1 VTDQSTKARGGAS
14 RSGATIPGG
23 WTAGARPELLG
34 VPAEVGLTDGRTI
47 TGLLEGFAPD
57 ATEFVIWLGSNDPEI
72 DAFDRRIVVAA
83 ERTVFIGLLKRG
95 GGSVPA
101 ATTTGAETLRVHVS
115 RERHFDVSVT
125 STVEGAALGIRAV
138 PLGGGPFRE
147 MLFSRDNVLG
157 LERLEQIGSILLS
170 MGVVSREN
178 VDRALVQQAELR
190 HRTTV
195 MPAVTPPAAP
205 PAVAPVAAVEPAA
218 ATGLRLGEVM
228 RGMDLISEVELAR
241 AVAAKFHLPFV
252 DLDATPPDPA
262 AAAEMPR
269 EVIHRYGVLPTAVDA
284 RTLTLAT
291 REPMAP
297 EHRNLLEFRIGRR
310 VREVIVAPTQLARHV
325 EAWLA
330 LAPAPAPAPAPARV
344 PGAPAPLEP
353 APQEDFEQILREL
366 GAMAPEE
373 DEEGDGAEATEVSDN
388 VIVRLV
394 HRIFSD
400 AHRRGASDIH
410 IEPNGPAENTIVR
423 FRIDGDCVVYQELPP
438 ASRRPLVA
446 RMKILAGLDIAERRK
461 PQDGKIKL
469 RLSGQA
475 VELRVA
481 TLPTSMGDEDAVLR
495 ILASSRPLPLAQ
507 MGLSERNHREVAR
520 ILARP
525 YGLILCVG
533 PTGSG
538 KTTTLH
544 SMLGAI
550 NTPDMKIWTAED
562 PVEITQAGLR
572 QMQVNVRAGLTFA
585 NAMRAFLRADPD
597 VIMVGE
603 MRDAETAGTAIE
615 ASLTGHLVL
624 STLHTNSAPETVT
637 RLLDMGLDPFSF
649 ADALAG
655 VLAQRLARALC
666 KHCKEPYDAPDEAR
680 AEIALALGEAAVA
693 SRPELAPGGALR
705 LWRAPGCAA
714 CGNSGYKGRVAL
726 HELMV
731 TDPAIKRLVARH
743 APVDELRDASVA
755 GGMTTLLQDGIEKC
769 LLGLTDVRQVL
780 AVCTA

>member
-1 VTDQSTKARGGAS
+1 
-14 RSGATIPGG
+14 
-23 WTAGARPELLG
+23 
-34 VPAEVGLTDGRTI
+34 
-47 TGLLEGFAPD
+47 
-57 ATEFVIWLGSNDPEI
+57 
-72 DAFDRRIVVAA
+72 
-83 ERTVFIGLLKRG
+83 
-95 GGSVPA
+95 
-101 ATTTGAETLRVHVS
+101 
-115 RERHFDVSVT
+115 
-125 STVEGAALGIRAV
+125 
-138 PLGGGPFRE
+138 
-147 MLFSRDNVLG
+147 
-157 LERLEQIGSILLS
+157 
-170 MGVVSREN
+170 
-178 VDRALVQQAELR
+178 
-190 HRTTV
+190 

-205 PAVAPVAAVEPAA
+205 AAPAAPVPVAAPVAAVEPSA
-218 ATGLRLGEVM
+218 ATGLRLGEVL
-228 RGMDLISEVELAR
+228 RGMDLITEVELAR

-252 DLDATPPDPA
+252 DLDAVAPDPA

-269 EVIHRYGVLPTAVDA
+269 EVIHRYGVLPTSVDA

-325 EAWLA
+325 AAWLA
-330 LAPAPAPAPAPARV
+330 LDPGSSPAPAPAR
-344 PGAPAPLEP
+344 APAVAAPLEA

-366 GAMAPEE
+366 GALAPEG
-373 DEEGDGAEATEVSDN
+373 DEEGDGVEATEVSDN

-400 AHRRGASDIH
+400 AYRRGASDIH

-423 FRIDGDCVVYQELPP
+423 FRIDGDCVVYRELPP

-562 PVEITQAGLR
+562 PVEITQPGLR

-603 MRDAETAGTAIE
+603 MRDAETAGTAVE

-666 KHCKEPYDAPDEAR
+666 KHCKEPYDAPEEAR

-693 SRPELAPGGALR
+693 TRPELAPGGTVR

-743 APVDELRDASVA
+743 APVDELREASMG

-769 LLGLTDVRQVL
+769 LLGMTDMRQVL
-780 AVCTA
+780 AVCAA

>member
-1 VTDQSTKARGGAS
+1 
-14 RSGATIPGG
+14 
-23 WTAGARPELLG
+23 
-34 VPAEVGLTDGRTI
+34 VPAEVGLSDGRTI
-47 TGLLEGFAPD
+47 TGLLEGFAPE
-57 ATEFVIWLGSNDPEI
+57 ARELVIWLGSNDPEI
-72 DAFDRRIVVAA
+72 EAFDRRIVVAA
-83 ERTVFIGLLKRG
+83 ERTVFIGLLRRG
-95 GGSVPA
+95 GGIVPA
-101 ATTTGAETLRVHVS
+101 ATGAAAETLRVHVS

-138 PLGGGPFRE
+138 PLGDGPFRE

-205 PAVAPVAAVEPAA
+205 PPAVAPVAVAAVEPSAA
-218 ATGLRLGEVM
+218 SGLRLGEVM
-228 RGMDLISEVELAR
+228 RGMDLITEVELAR

-252 DLDATPPDPA
+252 DLDATRPDPA

-269 EVIHRYGVLPTAVDA
+269 EVIHRYGVLPTAFDA

-330 LAPAPAPAPAPARV
+330 LAPAPVPARV
-344 PGAPAPLEP
+344 PGAPPPLDLA

-366 GAMAPEE
+366 GALPPEADE
-373 DEEGDGAEATEVSDN
+373 DGDGVEATEVSDN

-394 HRIFSD
+394 HRIFTD

-410 IEPNGPAENTIVR
+410 IEPNGAAENTIVR

-495 ILASSRPLPLAQ
+495 ILASARPLPLAQ

-585 NAMRAFLRADPD
+585 SAMRAFLRADPD

-666 KHCKEPYDAPDEAR
+666 KSCKEPYEAPEEAR

-693 SRPELAPGGALR
+693 SRPELAPGGGLR
-705 LWRAPGCAA
+705 LWRAPGCGA

-726 HELMV
+726 HELMI

-743 APVDELRDASVA
+743 APVDELREASVA

>member
-1 VTDQSTKARGGAS
+1 VADESTKIRVGAS
-14 RSGATIPGG
+14 RTGATIPGG

-34 VPAEVGLTDGRTI
+34 VPAEVGLCDGRTMA
-47 TGLLEGFAPD
+47 GLLEGFAPE
-57 ATEFVIWLGSNDPEI
+57 AREFVLWLGSNDPEI
-72 DAFDRRIVVAA
+72 EAFDRRIVVAA
-83 ERTVFIGLLKRG
+83 ERTVFIGLLKHG
-95 GGSVPA
+95 GGSVPVATGA
-101 ATTTGAETLRVHVS
+101 AAETLRVHVS

-170 MGVVSREN
+170 MGAVSRES

-195 MPAVTPPAAP
+195 MPAVTAPAAP
-205 PAVAPVAAVEPAA
+205 AVPPVEPAA

-228 RGMDLISEVELAR
+228 RGMDLITEVELAR

-252 DLDATPPDPA
+252 DLDATRPDPA

-269 EVIHRYGVLPTAVDA
+269 EVIHRYGVLPTSFDA

-330 LAPAPAPAPAPARV
+330 LVPAQTPAPAPRVAPPLDPA
-344 PGAPAPLEP
+344 AT
-353 APQEDFEQILREL
+353 QEDFEQILREL
-366 GAMAPEE
+366 GALAPEE
-373 DEEGDGAEATEVSDN
+373 DEEGDGVEATEVSDN

-410 IEPNGPAENTIVR
+410 VEPNGAEENTIVR

-469 RLSGQA
+469 RLSGKP

-585 NAMRAFLRADPD
+585 TAMRAFLRADPD

-666 KHCKEPYDAPDEAR
+666 KRCKVPYDAPDDAR
-680 AEIALALGEAAVA
+680 AEIALSLGEAAAA
-693 SRPELAPGGALR
+693 SRPELAPGAGLR
-705 LWRAPGCAA
+705 LWRAPGCEA

-726 HELMV
+726 HELMI

-769 LLGLTDVRQVL
+769 LLGLTDLRQVL
-780 AVCTA
+780 AVCTS